1 MKNGIIF
8 FGYEKRQDS
17 DMSWLTLE
25 GNEKFLVAQVVWEC
39 SQYTS
44 VNGINLADGLA
55 RIEAFSEAE
64 PYTWADYRKK

>member
-25 GNEKFLVAQVVWEC
+25 GNEKFLVAQVVWEY
-39 SQYTS
+39 SQCITTTTKRES
-44 VNGINLADGLA
+44 WKQSQRSFKLSG
-55 RIEAFSEAE
+55 
-64 PYTWADYRKK
+64 